1 MIKLWDFACMA
12 CGQRYP
18 SHPYEGRRPV
28 SIPCGCGEAATW
40 DHQRP
45 NFIHPSHSGRKY
57 GEFDPQFGCVV
68 EDYGHRK
75 RLLKEHGMHELPP
88 ETLEEAREAPL
99 HAGNTAERDPD
110 VIIADSIEEI
120 RAKIPSDRVD
130 HRATG
135 GRRPD
140 QESWIKF

>member
-1 MIKLWDFACMA
+1 M
-12 CGQRYP
+12 
-18 SHPYEGRRPV
+18 
-28 SIPCGCGEAATW
+28 
-40 DHQRP
+40 
-45 NFIHPSHSGRKY
+45 
-57 GEFDPQFGCVV
+57 V

-75 RLLKEHGMHELPP
+75 RLLKENGMHELPP
-88 ETLEEAREAPL
+88 ETLEEARGAPL
-99 HAGNTAERDPD
+99 HAGNTAERDPN

-140 QESWIKF
+140 QESWVKF